1 MPPRTGQEDIA
12 RWYTAGLVCCYPHN
26 PIQLGIRCLLL
37 DIPLARRVIILT
49 YPCYDYGNLQ
59 PFMILK
65 KRVHNMRWFT
75 VVPCKYGL
83 MAYSFTFQI
92 HPIWPPLGATYD
104 TPLFYPHPIP
114 CIVIVRM
121 SLRLESVPFSGISH
135 TTDQTA
141 IHRAVDTLV
150 ADVSVCHAYAIVIVH
165 SQYKTP

>member
-1 MPPRTGQEDIA
+1 M
-12 RWYTAGLVCCYPHN
+12 CCYPHN

-59 PFMILK
+59 PFVTLK

-83 MAYSFTFQI
+83 IAYSFTFQI

-104 TPLFYPHPIP
+104 TPLFYAQKTY
-114 CIVIVRM
+114 
-121 SLRLESVPFSGISH
+121 LESAPFSGISH
-135 TTDQTA
+135 TTGQTA
-141 IHRAVDTLV
+141 THCAVDTLV
-150 ADVSVCHAYAIVIVH
+150 ADVSVCHAYTVIKVL
-165 SQYKTP
+165 